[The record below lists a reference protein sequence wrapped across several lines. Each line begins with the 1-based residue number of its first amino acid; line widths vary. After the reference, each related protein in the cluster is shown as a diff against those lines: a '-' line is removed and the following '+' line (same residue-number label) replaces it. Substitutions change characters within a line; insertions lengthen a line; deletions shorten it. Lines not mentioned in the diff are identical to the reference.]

1 MLISELLISCT
12 EWQDKLLPCKCNG
25 AGEVLKWSAGGRWM
39 LVSAVLLI
47 SELGGFWL
55 SAGVLVAGF
64 CWCWSA
70 GLLVAGGLVCSRAS
84 AMDQWCWCWS
94 AAVLNY

>member
-25 AGEVLKWSAGGRWM
+25 AGEVLKWSAGGRWL

-55 SAGVLVAGF
+55 SAGGQFLLE
-64 CWCWSA
+64 CCCA

-84 AMDQWCWCWS
+84 AMVL
-94 AAVLNY
+94 AAGRLGVYLV